1 MKRTVKIKLK
11 ENNDLIETIQE
22 YSKVKQYLCD
32 FGLIKKY
39 KDLSPIAGTLLF
51 KNKNLYLNLVLEK
64 ESPNIN
70 INNFK
75 ITDFIGMDRGI
86 KNIVVG
92 SNKQFFKSLH
102 LKEIKGK
109 YQYKKKVL
117 QSKGTKS
124 ALRKLKRIA
133 GKERRFVSD

>member
-1 MKRTVKIKLK
+1 
-11 ENNDLIETIQE
+11 
-22 YSKVKQYLCD
+22 
-32 FGLIKKY
+32 
-39 KDLSPIAGTLLF
+39 
-51 KNKNLYLNLVLEK
+51 
-64 ESPNIN
+64 
-70 INNFK
+70 
-75 ITDFIGMDRGI
+75 MDRGI

-133 GKERRFVSD
+133 GKERRFVYRSIIRMNCYASLRLCV